1 MRTFDRL
8 NNVLVAVATS
18 LLGHRMV
25 ARLDLQWLVKSPG
38 SKCERMPGAVGSL
51 YCVLRDQR
59 CWRVTIVAGRGGEGG
74 RFFPPLVTRT
84 PDRPNCARRGS
95 RAEITEPP

>member
-1 MRTFDRL
+1 MPHGVVAARTGKLADALMRTFDRL

-38 SKCERMPGAVGSL
+38 SKCEPMSERVRSL
-51 YCVLRDQR
+51 YSVLRDQR
-59 CWRVTIVAGRGGEGG
+59 CWCVQIFSGRGEERS
-74 RFFPPLVTRT
+74 RFFAPFVKFTH
-84 PDRPNCARRGS
+84 
-95 RAEITEPP
+95 